1 MSEFTQQLK
10 NKEHSKRIRGC
21 DIRKNQFT
29 IFTNQLQ
36 KELFSSINDRNLKAA
51 KNTLAA
57 INQIINEEIKS
68 K

>member
-10 NKEHSKRIRGC
+10 NKEHN
-21 DIRKNQFT
+21 IRKNQFT

-36 KELFSSINDRNLKAA
+36 QELFSSINDRNLKAA

>member
-1 MSEFTQQLK
+1 MKNLKTKFRNDGHFTRRNQLM
-10 NKEHSKRIRGC
+10 
-21 DIRKNQFT
+21 

-36 KELFSSINDRNLKAA
+36 KELFSSIAERNLKAA

-57 INQIINEEIKS
+57 INQIINEEIKN